1 MGGMPDYPE
10 AHAAPGIVQILQLDA
25 AFPRRGKGF
34 ISAAGAGESGMVIRQ
49 AISKM
54 RT

>member
-10 AHAAPGIVQILQLDA
+10 AHAAPGIVKALKLDA

-34 ISAAGAGESGMVIRQ
+34 VSAAGAGGSGMDIRQ